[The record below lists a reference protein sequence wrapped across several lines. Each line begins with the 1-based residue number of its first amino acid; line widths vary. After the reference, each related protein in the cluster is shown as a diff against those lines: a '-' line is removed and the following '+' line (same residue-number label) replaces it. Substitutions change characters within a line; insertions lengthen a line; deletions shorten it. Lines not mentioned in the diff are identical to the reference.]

1 MMKGHEVNF
10 GANKLKSGSGEQVV
24 YTLNRLADEALK
36 TKNFAWR
43 ESVLLSFLLFYSL
56 SL

>member
-1 MMKGHEVNF
+1 MIYFAWMKTNVCDWKGHEVNF

-43 ESVLLSFLLFYSL
+43 E
-56 SL
+56 